1 MNEFDGIKPPV
12 MDASTQVE
20 IYRRTDDAWRVMSAA
35 CGTAV
40 STIDFE
46 QYIVRDDTVGLG
58 FLRLLAVKARDGIRV
73 RIILD
78 AFGSRMVKSHSVM
91 QELRTAGVQVAYYH
105 GLRPPDFLRPR
116 SWFPRTHAKL
126 LHIDANCTLVGSM
139 CLAAYMVTWRDT
151 MIRLPDQLNHAARAD
166 FQALWNDIGDGVVD
180 GDIGTTEAGGPSATY
195 AAQNPLGGEFPI
207 REALLAAVAAAKRSI
222 CLATPYFFPPPQLER
237 ALRQA
242 GRRGVRITLLLS
254 PRTDV
259 AVADRMTAALL
270 YRWHRCGF
278 HVYLFD
284 QGVMHA
290 KYAVIDDNWATVGS
304 CNFDCL
310 GLGYNREANIIL
322 RDRSVVAQLRIN
334 FDDDIGHASLAKLS
348 DLRRHPWFE
357 RLVGSFCFALM
368 RLVLR

>member
-1 MNEFDGIKPPV
+1 
-12 MDASTQVE
+12 
-20 IYRRTDDAWRVMSAA
+20 MSAA
-35 CGTAV
+35 CETAA

-46 QYIVRDDTVGLG
+46 QYVVRDDTVGLG

-78 AFGSRMVKSHSVM
+78 AFGSRMVKSHPVM
-91 QELRTAGVQVAYYH
+91 QELRTAGVQIAYYH

-126 LHIDANCTLVGSM
+126 LHIDADCTFVGSM
-139 CLAAYMVTWRDT
+139 CLAAYMITWRDT

-180 GDIGTTEAGGPSATY
+180 GDPGATEAGGPSATY
-195 AAQNPLGGEFPI
+195 AAQNPLGGNFPI
-207 REALLAAVAAAKRSI
+207 REALLAAVAVAKSSI
-222 CLATPYFFPPPQLER
+222 CLATPYFFPPPELES
-237 ALRQA
+237 ALQQA
-242 GRRGVRITLLLS
+242 GRRGVKITLLLS
-254 PRTDV
+254 RLTDV

-270 YRWHRCGF
+270 SRWQRCGF
-278 HVYLFD
+278 RVYLYE

-290 KYAVIDDNWATVGS
+290 KYAVIDDDWATVGS

-310 GLGYNREANIIL
+310 GLGYNREVNIIL
-322 RDRSVVAQLRIN
+322 RYPSVVAQLRGN
-334 FDDDIGHASLAKLS
+334 FDEDIGHASLTRISDRRMKL
-348 DLRRHPWFE
+348 WFE
-357 RLVGSFCFALM
+357 RLIGGVCFALM